1 MNKMVF
7 CPEVR
12 VRLVAPAITRRI
24 SATLLST
31 PLSRTNLA
39 CVISAMIWASVV
51 FPVPGGPDKITD
63 GKRSASI
70 ARRSNFPGPRIC
82 SWPTNSSSDRGR
94 IRVASGAASL
104 TAATPTVV
112 ASKGSTSF
120 SSNRSCTEEKYD
132 GSGDYASWSGD
143 WGQSS
148 PPKNRNFTR
157 QTPYYVTDE
166 FSRRDEYTAATVSRS
181 GLDGGAG
188 NWRCRFFS
196 NRGIA
201 VVA

>member
-7 CPEVR
+7 CPEVQ

-31 PLSRTNLA
+31 PLNRTNFA
-39 CVISAMIWASVV
+39 CVMSAMMWARVV

-94 IRVASGAASL
+94 IRVASGAALL
-104 TAATPTVV
+104 TAATPTFV
-112 ASKGSTSF
+112 ASKGSTSS

-132 GSGDYASWSGD
+132 GSGDYAPWSGESEPD
-143 WGQSS
+143 WQSQS
-148 PPKNRNFTR
+148 PLPKNRNFMK

-166 FSRRDEYTAATVSRS
+166 FSRRDEYPAATICRS
-181 GLDGGAG
+181 GVDGD
-188 NWRCRFFS
+188 
-196 NRGIA
+196 
-201 VVA
+201 